1 MSLLYN
7 HNFNTMKQI
16 TLNIE
21 DAKFKFFME
30 LIKSLDF
37 VQIEEDNGDSKEE
50 ILASLS
56 QAIEEVKLIKQG
68 KLKGKPFNEL
78 LDEL

>member
-1 MSLLYN
+1 
-7 HNFNTMKQI
+7 MKQI